1 MRYNE
6 AIDYL
11 LSFADFERSGRFQAR
26 DDVAPML
33 ALLKRL
39 GDPHFGRVTV
49 HVAGSKGKGSVSAM
63 IESVLRAAGLRTGPS
78 TAAGAALRTGLYTSP
93 HLHDYTERI
102 RIDGA
107 PISQQEFARLVEAV
121 RPAAEESKANGP
133 GPIVT
138 FDLLTAMGFLA
149 FRDADVDVQVI
160 EVGLGG
166 RVDQTNVFETKD
178 VAVITP
184 LSFEHT
190 SILGDTVEQIAAEK
204 AAIITT
210 GCTAVMAPQRYPE
223 AAAVVREF
231 TAKAG
236 AQLVDV
242 ANEYRWS
249 VSERDT
255 QGQTVR
261 VERAVVG
268 NLKVAPTGLAFR
280 LPLLGDFQAE
290 NAATAIA
297 VVDALA
303 PGLESLGYMVGEE
316 AIVCG
321 LEAVSWPGRLE
332 VLRERPL
339 VVADGAHN
347 AESARRL
354 REALVEH
361 FGAKDV
367 TFIIGS
373 GGDKDIGGL
382 ARELAPIARR
392 VIAGKTAHPRAM
404 EPRFIC
410 EAFGALNVPCEDVDT
425 VTTAIQI
432 AMDATDERG
441 VICLAG
447 SLFVAAEARD
457 YFHKQTIEP
466 AGGVHGG

>member
-1 MRYNE
+1 MTTMDYAPVIE
-6 AIDYL
+6 YL
-11 LSFADFERSGRFQAR
+11 LSYADFERTGRFQAR
-26 DDVAPML
+26 EDVAPML

-39 GDPHFGRVTV
+39 GDPHLGRLTV

-63 IESVLRAAGLRTGPS
+63 IESMLRAFG
-78 TAAGAALRTGLYTSP
+78 LRTGLYTSP
-93 HLHDYTERI
+93 HLHEYTERI
-102 RIDGA
+102 RINGEPVSEGD
-107 PISQQEFARLVEAV
+107 FARLVEAV
-121 RPAAEESKANGP
+121 RPAAEESQAQGP

-149 FRDADVDVQVI
+149 FREADVDVQVI

-166 RVDQTNVFETKD
+166 RVDQTNVFETKE

-190 SILGDTVEQIAAEK
+190 SILGDTIEQIAAEK
-204 AAIITT
+204 AAIITP

-223 AAAVVREF
+223 AGAVVREF
-231 TAKAG
+231 AVKAG
-236 AQLVDV
+236 VRLVDV

-249 VSERDT
+249 VGERDVG
-255 QGQTVR
+255 GQMVR
-261 VERAVVG
+261 VEAAAVG

-280 LPLLGDFQAE
+280 LPLLGEFQAE

-297 VVDALA
+297 AVDALE
-303 PGLESLGYMVGEE
+303 PRLDNLGYAVDEGD
-316 AIVCG
+316 IVRG
-321 LEAVSWPGRLE
+321 LEAVLWPGRME

-373 GGDKDIGGL
+373 GGDKDIAGL
-382 ARELAPIARR
+382 ARELGPIAGR
-392 VIAGKTAHPRAM
+392 VIAAKTAHPRAM

-410 EAFGALNVPCEDVDT
+410 EAFAALNVPYEDVDS

-441 VICLAG
+441 LICLAG